1 MTVFR
6 NPMEKVLTEQ
16 ENETVVTNPNE
27 PFRTFLRK
35 LAYRFAVW
43 RDRLNRMF
51 SRSAR
56 RDDTGGD
63 ESKPPSSSS

>member
-6 NPMEKVLTEQ
+6 SPMEKVLTEQ

-35 LAYRFAVW
+35 LVYRLAVW
-43 RDRLNRMF
+43 RDRLRRLL
-51 SRSAR
+51 SRSTT
-56 RDDTGGD
+56 DDDSDGGGPAP
-63 ESKPPSSSS
+63 PPSSS